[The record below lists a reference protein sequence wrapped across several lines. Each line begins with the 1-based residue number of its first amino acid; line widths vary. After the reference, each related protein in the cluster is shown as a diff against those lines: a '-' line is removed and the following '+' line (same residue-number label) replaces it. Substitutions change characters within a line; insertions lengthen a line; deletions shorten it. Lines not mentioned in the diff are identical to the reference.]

1 MAASSAA
8 RRRILFSRSSRES
21 RRIAKRRRIRTAR
34 GASEVPIHRPDK
46 SGPGEPPL
54 QVQDEVSTSDL
65 AMMIRKCERKVN
77 ARLLRN
83 IFREIQYLSSRKRKV
98 FLRQLAPRLL
108 RSGVLG
114 SE

>member
-83 IFREIQYLSSRKRKV
+83 IFRESSISALGNERYFFV
-98 FLRQLAPRLL
+98 SLL
-108 RSGVLG
+108 HDFSAR
-114 SE
+114 EF